1 MQCKANAK
9 QTGEQCKRHAASGR
23 EVCSIHGGKSTGPN
37 EPNVATNA
45 VTHGAFA
52 DLAAEQIQ
60 DSAFGAISSEPDLDV
75 EMRIARYK
83 LYRLLDSSVIQN
95 IVAGFN
101 VEQIEADEF
110 TKITGITAL
119 ISEIRKLSKEM
130 QAGGQDDPLAKLVRD
145 WEQGMRSEGTLGD
158 HSNSTPEHTP

>member
-1 MQCKANAK
+1 MQCKSRAK
-9 QTGEQCKRHAASGR
+9 QTGEQCKRHAKPGK
-23 EVCSIHGGKSTGPN
+23 EVCHIHGGASTGPVDQSGN
-37 EPNVATNA
+37 ANA

-60 DSAFGAISSEPDLDV
+60 DSAFGAISAEPDLDV
-75 EMRIARYK
+75 EMRVARYK

-95 IVAGFN
+95 IVAGYE
-101 VEQIEADEF
+101 VERIEADEF

-130 QAGGQDDPLAKLVRD
+130 QSTDSGDAVRD
-145 WEQGMRSEGTLGD
+145 FLSGVETVRQMQTEDMSEQ
-158 HSNSTPEHTP
+158 